1 MNDIVLY
8 ACVDTHKHTHTLKNG
23 ERIHV
28 FLSKQSVAVMK
39 KRLRVRCQPFERL
52 MAN

>member
-8 ACVDTHKHTHTLKNG
+8 ACVDTHKHTHTHKNG

-28 FLSKQSVAVMK
+28 FFFLKQT
-39 KRLRVRCQPFERL
+39 KRGCDEKEAACALPPI
-52 MAN
+52 